1 MVALVMLAIV
11 AGCVGLLYLK
21 GTLVQG
27 VTMVFNALV
36 AGSIGLAFYEMLAEL
51 LSKNVENLAAWAP
64 MMCFLLLFI
73 LVFALLQTAAMQLDK
88 GKANLGKLPEQI
100 GRVVCGVVLG
110 YLVTGYLL
118 VAVAMAP
125 LPPQYPYPRFETRR
139 PNPAQPNKP
148 LLSPDGFVT
157 GLFGT
162 MSKGSFAAIGSPK
175 SFALLRAGYLDQLYL
190 NRIPVGRDVPLRT
203 KDAVLVAPEENEVW
217 YAPESL
223 QDSKGQPVRAQAG
236 QRLVLVR
243 VRIKANRLREAGK
256 FTLSQVRLVCRPK
269 GGSDRPLAGQGRA
282 LYPIGYIGE
291 NKRLEKKSLDEVI
304 DVRDVTAQ
312 GKTLNMDTAFSL
324 PSDLTPA
331 LLQFKLNNVVQ
342 VPVKPASG
350 DDAPPMVALGKAVPA
365 PAETRNEQRNT
376 PSPPSSQPD
385 SRRRGGLSD
394 ISRSVIGDQL
404 EDN

>member
-1 MVALVMLAIV
+1 MVALVMLAIM
-11 AGCVGLLYLK
+11 AGCAALLYLK

-27 VTMVFNALV
+27 VTMIFNALV
-36 AGSIGLAFYEMLAEL
+36 AGSVGLAFHEMLGGM

-64 MMCFLLLFI
+64 MMSFLLLFV

-100 GRVVCGVVLG
+100 GRVVCGVALG

-125 LPPQYPYPRFETRR
+125 LPAQYPYPRFETRR
-139 PNPAQPNKP
+139 PNPAQPTTP
-148 LLSPDGFVT
+148 PLSPDGFVT

-162 MSKGSFAAIGSPK
+162 MSKGSFAAMGNPK

-190 NRIPVGRDVPLRT
+190 NRIPVGSDVPLRT

-223 QDSKGQPVRAQAG
+223 QDSEGQPVRAQAG

-243 VRIKANRLREAGK
+243 VRIRANKLREAGK
-256 FTLSQVRLVCRPK
+256 FSLSQVRLVCRPK
-269 GGSDRPLAGQGRA
+269 GRSDKPLAGQGQA

-291 NKRLEKKSLDEVI
+291 NNRLEKKSLGEVI

-312 GKTLNMDTAFSL
+312 GKTLNMDTAFYL
-324 PSDLTPA
+324 PTDLTPA
-331 LLQFKLNNVVQ
+331 LLQFKLNNAVQ
-342 VPVKPASG
+342 VPAPVSG
-350 DDAPPMVALGKAVPA
+350 DDAPPMVALGKAAPPPA
-365 PAETRNEQRNT
+365 PETPSAQPNT
-376 PSPPSSQPD
+376 PPPPSSQPD
-385 SRRRGGLSD
+385 SERGSGLSD